1 MRAYGC
7 LFAFLLPVAA
17 SGAEIENPSVNLVN
31 RSQQAINELYA
42 TPAGVDRWGTDRLA
56 RFLLPAGQAFPL
68 RLPPDGNCIYDIR
81 VVYADGK
88 PEERRAVNVCQVDQ
102 VVFPG
107 GRAGTAPPAP
117 AGADDPSFRLINRGR
132 SELDEVYVSPT
143 GDDDWG
149 RDRLGDDVIA
159 AGATRIIRMPRG
171 SCSYD
176 VRVVFADGKAV
187 ERRRLN
193 LCTITDLRVP

>member
-1 MRAYGC
+1 MRAFGLLVAC
-7 LFAFLLPVAA
+7 LVPVAA
-17 SGAEIENPSVNLVN
+17 AAEAENPSVNLVN
-31 RSQQAINELYA
+31 RSQQAISELYA

-56 RFLLPAGQAFPL
+56 RYLLPAGQTFPL
-68 RLPPDGNCIYDIR
+68 RLPADGNCIYDLR
-81 VVYADGK
+81 VVYADGR
-88 PEERRAVNVCQVDQ
+88 PEERRALNVCQVDQ
-102 VVFPG
+102 VVFPA
-107 GRAGTAPPAP
+107 GRPGSAAPTQAGT
-117 AGADDPSFRLINRGR
+117 DDPSFRLVNRGR

-149 RDRLGDDVIA
+149 RDRLGDDVVA